1 MICFFCKGVM
11 EEGVTTH
18 FTDLKSCIV
27 VIKKVPC
34 YKCTQCGEIG
44 YSLSVGER
52 LEQISNNLRNSL
64 TEVAIINYS
73 VA

>member
-1 MICFFCKGVM
+1 MICYFCKGII

-18 FTDLKSCIV
+18 FTDVKSCIIA
-27 VIKKVPC
+27 IKNVPC
-34 YKCTQCGEIG
+34 YKCAQCGEIG
-44 YSLSVGER
+44 YSLKVGER
-52 LEQISNNLRNSL
+52 LEQITSNLRNTI